1 MFIWSVLAA
10 KGFEV
15 GMTVIDDVTGTIGQ
29 FFRTTIFGEE
39 TYQAEDENVIA
50 ITLRDNSD
58 AMQYFAEAQ
67 MQLAERIPKMQKMLF
82 QQASYLCMLIG

>member
-10 KGFEV
+10 KVFEV
-15 GMTVIDDVTGTIGQ
+15 GMTVIDDITGTIGQ

-39 TYQAEDENVIA
+39 TYQAEDENSIA
-50 ITLRDNSD
+50 LVLRNNSD

-67 MQLAERIPKMQKMLF
+67 MQLAEV
-82 QQASYLCMLIG
+82 QQQQNEGDVSHLLTGSE